1 MTWQQI
7 KDSLRVQL
15 WMLLKGRKYSQ
26 QYRATA
32 DRRRAL
38 RVHDSWE
45 TLDEILRTGASVRR
59 WTTTELST
67 PPETRTAMRGSV
79 SPLWRMRSCRG
90 AMRSCFCILQRYG
103 NSRALWRGVG
113 SCALLKRQG
122 GSSSSRAF
130 KQLLLCTRPTI
141 APCSIHY
148 SFVH

>member
-45 TLDEILRTGASVRR
+45 TLDEILRTGAS
-59 WTTTELST
+59 
-67 PPETRTAMRGSV
+67 A
-79 SPLWRMRSCRG
+79 
-90 AMRSCFCILQRYG
+90 
-103 NSRALWRGVG
+103 
-113 SCALLKRQG
+113 
-122 GSSSSRAF
+122 SSSSVR
-130 KQLLLCTRPTI
+130 L
-141 APCSIHY
+141 
-148 SFVH
+148 